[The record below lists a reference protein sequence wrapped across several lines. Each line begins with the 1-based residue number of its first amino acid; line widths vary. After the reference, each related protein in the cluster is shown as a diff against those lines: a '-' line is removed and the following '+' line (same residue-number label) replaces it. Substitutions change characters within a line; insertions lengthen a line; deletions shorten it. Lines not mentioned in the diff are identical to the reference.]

1 MNQTSKRFGV
11 EINGT
16 AYGTTE
22 DTEKH
27 SVSSRKKIK
36 RQRHRE
42 VGNRL
47 VGRGRGYF
55 GRIEGLITTRAQR
68 GGNDNSLNF
77 LKLHNFSGFS
87 VVIF

>member
-1 MNQTSKRFGV
+1 MK
-11 EINGT
+11 NGT
-16 AYGTTE
+16 TYGTTE
-22 DTEKH
+22 DTEKE
-27 SVSSRKKIK
+27 SVSSKKKIK

-47 VGRGRGYF
+47 VSRGKGCYW
-55 GRIEGLITTRAQR
+55 GKEGFIPTRAQR
-68 GGNDNSLNF
+68 GGNDNSLDF

>member
-1 MNQTSKRFGV
+1 MK
-11 EINGT
+11 NGT

-22 DTEKH
+22 YTEKD

-36 RQRHRE
+36 RQRHRG

-47 VGRGRGYF
+47 VGRGRGCF
-55 GRIEGLITTRAQR
+55 GGIEGLITTRAQR
-68 GGNDNSLNF
+68 GGNDNSLHF

>member
-1 MNQTSKRFGV
+1 MK
-11 EINGT
+11 NGT

-22 DTEKH
+22 DTEKD

-36 RQRHRE
+36 RQRHRG
-42 VGNRL
+42 VGNRP
-47 VGRGRGYF
+47 VGRGRDCF
-55 GRIEGLITTRAQR
+55 GEIEGFIPTRAQR
-68 GGNDNSLNF
+68 GGNDHSLHF